1 MHKRSRYLSVKR
13 AAISFVLCNLSIQ
26 KAKIVQI
33 TQKTQEM
40 YNCGQFVAK
49 SVEKHKAFLTNI
61 YCVEG
66 PKGPEQIH

>member
-1 MHKRSRYLSVKR
+1 MHKRGGGISVKP
-13 AAISFVLCNLSIQ
+13 AAYSFVLCNLSIQ

-49 SVEKHKAFLTNI
+49 SVEKHRAILTNI

>member
-1 MHKRSRYLSVKR
+1 MHKRRGGVSVKR
-13 AAISFVLCNLSIQ
+13 AANSFVLCNLSIQ

-49 SVEKHKAFLTNI
+49 SVEKQRQFLTNI

>member
-33 TQKTQEM
+33 TQTTQEM

-49 SVEKHKAFLTNI
+49 SVEKHRAFLTNI